1 MPHSL
6 TPPHGLALQ
15 LQTLLG
21 ALSRQSGR
29 HLAEVET
36 DLRQT
41 GALLSEAIEKLG
53 NSFIGIHAAV
63 AAQQAIIDG
72 LQEHRPVPPQA
83 RAALAQ
89 LQADAGIQVNAAITA
104 LQFHDMTGQLL
115 GRVASHVASLR
126 DVLEGVGA
134 TGMALADNDSDAAAL
149 TVLDG
154 ANRILHEKSTVVDG
168 VARKAV
174 AQTHLESGD
183 IELF

>member
-1 MPHSL
+1 MTQPNS
-6 TPPHGLALQ
+6 LALQ
-15 LQTLLG
+15 LQNLLG
-21 ALSRQSGR
+21 AVSQQSER

-36 DLRQT
+36 DLQQT
-41 GALLSEAIEKLG
+41 GALLAEAIEKLG
-53 NSFIGIHAAV
+53 ASFIGIHTAV
-63 AAQQAIIDG
+63 AAQQTLICS
-72 LQEHRPVPPQA
+72 LQDDLPLTPQA

-89 LQADAGIQVNAAITA
+89 LQADAGAQVNAAVTA

-115 GRVASHVASLR
+115 GRIASHVASLR

-134 TGMALADNDSDAAAL
+134 TGMALAAADAGDAEAL
-149 TVLDG
+149 AVLAS
-154 ANRILHEKSTVVDG
+154 ANRMLEEKSTVVDG

>member
-1 MPHSL
+1 M
-6 TPPHGLALQ
+6 TPSHTLALQ

-21 ALSRQSGR
+21 ALSQHSGR
-29 HLAEVET
+29 HLSEVET
-36 DLRQT
+36 DLQQT

-63 AAQQAIIDG
+63 AAQKVVIDG
-72 LQEHRPVPPQA
+72 LPDNLPLPPQA

-89 LQADAGIQVNAAITA
+89 LQADAGTQVNAAITA

-115 GRVASHVASLR
+115 GRIASHVASLR

-134 TGMALADNDSDAAAL
+134 TGVALAGDGSDIEALAVLDAA
-149 TVLDG
+149 
-154 ANRILHEKSTVVDG
+154 NRMLEEKSIVVDG